1 MNKILFAVAAIGGML
16 AAQSTLAADLGGYNA
31 APTYN
36 AMTYGTS
43 VADWSGFYAG
53 ANVGYG
59 WGKADTNLAPPNT
72 FNTGGFNGGVQAG
85 YNFQAGDL
93 VFGVEADAQLA
104 NIYYSQ
110 NLAGGAKSK
119 VGVDAFGTLRG
130 RVGYSFDAFMPY
142 ATAGLAV
149 GRGTASYTNGA
160 GVETANSQTH
170 VGWTLGAGV
179 EVAVTDQIT
188 AKAEYL
194 YTNLGTQPYAAGY
207 PTGGANTNLDFGTIR
222 FGVNYK
228 F

>member
-1 MNKILFAVAAIGGML
+1 MKKILLTMTAVGALCVASSAG
-16 AAQSTLAADLGGYNA
+16 AADLTSYN
-31 APTYN
+31 TGSYN
-36 AMTYGTS
+36 AMTYGAPVS
-43 VADWSGFYAG
+43 DWSGFYVG

-59 WGKADTNLAPPNT
+59 WGKAETNLAAPNT
-72 FNTGGFNGGVQAG
+72 TFNSSGFNGGIQAG

-110 NLAGGAKSK
+110 TVGANTTK

-142 ATAGLAV
+142 ATAGIAM
-149 GRGTASYTNGA
+149 GRGTASNTVG
-160 GVETANSQTH
+160 GVETSSSQTH
-170 VGWTLGAGV
+170 IGWTLGAGV
-179 EVAVTDQIT
+179 EVAVTEQVT

-194 YTNLGTQPYAAGY
+194 YTNLGSQPYAAGF
-207 PTGGANTNLDFGTIR
+207 PTGGANSNLDFGTVR
-222 FGVNYK
+222 LGVNYK